1 MFALRQAFVVRIVGD
16 YFGVSVCRESLWS
29 ESLRTREIRS
39 DRPCVMKN
47 YETFPA
53 MLRDRAS
60 AHPSRSAIVFVDDQG
75 AAVEITYEQLWK
87 RSLAVA
93 AGLHRLR
100 GEMAESGRTLPDA
113 PRAMLLFP
121 PGLDFLPAFVG
132 VQLAGWVPVPTIY
145 PKPHRA
151 NPRLD
156 ASAQD
161 CQASVILTDA
171 ASLAT
176 LDPRRSAAIVALPC
190 LAVDQLAVPA
200 SDQESRWLATA
211 PDRGSI
217 AFLQYTSGSTSEPK
231 GVVISQ
237 RNLMSNLEAI
247 RIGFGL
253 DFADDHPPSSAA
265 EDASSGPLT
274 AVFWLPHFHDMGLIG
289 GLLCPLYLGGRTVLM
304 SPQSFIR
311 RPISWLELLS
321 GYRAAVTGAPN
332 FAFELCVERI
342 SPAEAEGLDL
352 SALRVLFCGAEPIRA
367 SSLRRFQSRFE
378 QAGLSDDRFYPC
390 YGLAESTLLA
400 AGGDGPGRLRL
411 LDVDRQTLAAGQVKV
426 GAGPSAKT
434 STVVSCGRAVGD
446 GELVVVDAATGE
458 PLGEQCVGEIWI
470 RGSSVAARYWKATPQ
485 DAARFDAQLV
495 RPRRGLTARPRGSE
509 PELQGGFFRTGDLG
523 FIYQGELHVTGRL
536 KELIIIRGRN
546 YFPQDIEATVSQVLP
561 AAVGRVVAL
570 CIDSPSGESL
580 GVVAE
585 VARHTA
591 SDDWPAIARQI
602 RIGVLEEHEIDP
614 REVVLVRPSGIPTT
628 TSGKVQRV
636 RCHQWFTSRDEACLY
651 RWQRSGGTESP
662 TLEMPALP
670 ARPQPADFEAINR
683 LLRDWIVR
691 WLIERGGVDPVV
703 IDIERP
709 FDSYGLDSLTAI
721 RLIADLE
728 DGWGVELTPMVAW
741 EHPTIAALGRLIA
754 MRICHIP
761 EPVARATGIVADG
774 VTPVEPTRQQVP
786 TSSR

>member
-1 MFALRQAFVVRIVGD
+1 
-16 YFGVSVCRESLWS
+16 
-29 ESLRTREIRS
+29 
-39 DRPCVMKN
+39 MKHH
-47 YETFPA
+47 ETFPA

-60 AHPSRSAIVFVDDQG
+60 EHPDRPAIVFVDDQG
-75 AAVEITYEQLWK
+75 AAVELTYGQVWQ

-93 AGLHRLR
+93 ARLHRLR
-100 GEMAESGRTLPDA
+100 DERAESGRSRSDA

-132 VQLAGWVPVPTIY
+132 VQLAGWVPVPTVY

-156 ASAQD
+156 ASAKD
-161 CQASVILTDA
+161 CQASVILTDS

-176 LDPRRSAAIVALPC
+176 LDRSRSSAAAALPC
-190 LAVDQLAVPA
+190 LAVDQLAMDA
-200 SDQESRWLATA
+200 SDPSASDDEMRWSAA
-211 PDRGSI
+211 PPDRDSI

-237 RNLMSNLEAI
+237 HNLMSNLEAI

-253 DFADDHPPSSAA
+253 DFAIDQPASDAA
-265 EDASSGPLT
+265 KEASSEPPT

-289 GLLCPLYLGGRTVLM
+289 GLLCPLYLGDRTVLM

-311 RPISWLELLS
+311 RPLSWLELLS
-321 GYRAAVTGAPN
+321 RYRATVTGAPN
-332 FAFELCVERI
+332 FAFELCAERI
-342 SPAEAEGLDL
+342 SPAEAEHLDL
-352 SALRVLFCGAEPIRA
+352 SALRVLFCGAEPICA
-367 SSLRRFQSRFE
+367 SSLRRFQSRFRP
-378 QAGLSDDRFYPC
+378 AGLSDNRFYPC

-400 AGGDGPGRLRL
+400 AGGDGPGRLQV

-426 GAGPSAKT
+426 GAGPAAKT
-434 STVVSCGRAVGD
+434 SAVVSCGRAVGD

-458 PLGEQCVGEIWI
+458 PLREQCVGEIWL
-470 RGSSVAARYWKATPQ
+470 RGSSVAARYWNASPQ
-485 DAARFDAQLV
+485 DSARFDAQLV
-495 RPRRGLTARPRGSE
+495 RPRRGLAARLLGGE
-509 PELQGGFFRTGDLG
+509 PELQGGYFRTGDLG
-523 FIYQGELHVTGRL
+523 FIYQGDLYVTGRL

-546 YFPQDIEATVSQVLP
+546 YFPQDIEATISQAVP
-561 AAVGRVVAL
+561 GVVGRVVAL
-570 CIDSPSGESL
+570 CIDSPLGESL

-585 VARHTA
+585 VARHTPA
-591 SDDWPAIARQI
+591 DDWPAIARQI
-602 RIGVLEEHEIDP
+602 RIGVIEEHEIDP

-636 RCHQWFTSRDEACLY
+636 RCHHWFTSREEPCLH
-651 RWQRSGGTESP
+651 RWQRNAGTDSP
-662 TLEMPALP
+662 PLEMPALP
-670 ARPQPADFEAINR
+670 AHPVPGDFEAVSG

-691 WLIERGGVDPVV
+691 WLIERGGVDPAA
-703 IDIERP
+703 IDSERP

-761 EPVARATGIVADG
+761 EPVARAAGIVGDAG
-774 VTPVEPTRQQVP
+774 FTPVEPTSQQVP
-786 TSSR
+786 SPSR

>member
-1 MFALRQAFVVRIVGD
+1 
-16 YFGVSVCRESLWS
+16 
-29 ESLRTREIRS
+29 
-39 DRPCVMKN
+39 MKHH
-47 YETFPA
+47 ETFSA
-53 MLRDRAS
+53 MLRYRAS
-60 AHPSRSAIVFVDDQG
+60 AHPNRPAIAFVDDQG
-75 AAVEITYEQLWK
+75 AAVELTYEQVWN

-93 AGLHRLR
+93 TGLHRLR
-100 GEMAESGRTLPDA
+100 EQTIASGGTLPQT

-132 VQLAGWVPVPTIY
+132 AQLAGWVPVPTVY

-156 ASAQD
+156 ASAAD

-176 LDPRRSAAIVALPC
+176 LDPNRSQSVAAMPC
-190 LAVDQLAVPA
+190 LAVDQLAVL
-200 SDQESRWLATA
+200 DEGQKRRWLDTP
-211 PDRGSI
+211 PDGGSI

-237 RNLMSNLEAI
+237 RNLMANLEAI

-253 DFADDHPPSSAA
+253 AFPDDQPPETPAGDTPF
-265 EDASSGPLT
+265 EPLT
-274 AVFWLPHFHDMGLIG
+274 GVFWLPHFHDMGLIG

-311 RPISWLELLS
+311 RPLSWLELLS
-321 GYRAAVTGAPN
+321 SYRAAVTGAPN

-342 SPAEAEGLDL
+342 SPAEAERLDL
-352 SALRVLFCGAEPIRA
+352 SAVRVLFCGAEPICA

-378 QAGLSDDRFYPC
+378 SSGLSDDRFYPC

-400 AGGDGPGRLRL
+400 AGGEGPGRLQVL
-411 LDVDRQTLAAGQVKV
+411 EVDRQTLASGQVKV
-426 GAGPSAKT
+426 GAGPSTKT
-434 STVVSCGRAVGD
+434 STVVSCGHAIGD
-446 GELVVVDAATGE
+446 SELLVVDPASGE
-458 PLGEQCVGEIWI
+458 PLREQCVGEIWI
-470 RGSSVAARYWKATPQ
+470 RGASVAARYWTACPQ
-485 DAARFDAQLV
+485 DAARFDAQV
-495 RPRRGLTARPRGSE
+495 ARPRRGLAARLLGSE

-523 FIYQGELHVTGRL
+523 FVHQGELYVTGRI

-546 YFPQDIEATVSQVLP
+546 HFPQDIEATITQFVPGAL
-561 AAVGRVVAL
+561 GRVVAL
-570 CIDSPSGESL
+570 CIEAPRGEAL
-580 GVVAE
+580 AVVAE

-591 SDDWPAIARQI
+591 AEDLPAIARRI
-602 RIGVLEEHEIDP
+602 RVGVIEEHEIDP

-636 RCHQWFTSRDEACLY
+636 RCHQWFTSRDQPCLY
-651 RWQRSGGTESP
+651 RWQRSGGTNSP
-662 TLEMPALP
+662 PLEMPVLP
-670 ARPQPADFEAINR
+670 AHPEPADFEAVSD
-683 LLRDWIVR
+683 LLRTWIVR
-691 WLIERGGVDPVV
+691 WLIERGGVDPLE
-703 IDIERP
+703 IDTERP

-721 RLIADLE
+721 RLIGDLE

-741 EHPTIAALGRLIA
+741 EHPTIAALGGLIA

-761 EPVARATGIVADG
+761 EPATCATGIVADG
-774 VTPVEPTRQQVP
+774 RFASADPANQQMP
-786 TSSR
+786 SPSR

>member
-1 MFALRQAFVVRIVGD
+1 
-16 YFGVSVCRESLWS
+16 
-29 ESLRTREIRS
+29 
-39 DRPCVMKN
+39 MKHH
-47 YETFPA
+47 ETFPA

-60 AHPSRSAIVFVDDQG
+60 AHPNRPAIVFVDAQG
-75 AAVEITYEQLWK
+75 AAVELTYGQVWK
-87 RSLAVA
+87 RALAVA
-93 AGLHRLR
+93 ARLHRLR
-100 GEMAESGRTLPDA
+100 DELAVSGQSLPDA

-121 PGLDFLPAFVG
+121 PGLDFLPTFVG
-132 VQLAGWVPVPTIY
+132 VQLAGWIPVPTVY

-156 ASAQD
+156 ASAED
-161 CQASVILTDA
+161 CQASVILTDT

-176 LDPRRSAAIVALPC
+176 LDRSRSSAVAALPG
-190 LAVDQLAVPA
+190 LAVDQLAIDA
-200 SDQESRWLATA
+200 SDHDQSASEGEARWSTTA
-211 PDRGSI
+211 PGRDSI

-247 RIGFGL
+247 RSGFGL
-253 DFADDHPPSSAA
+253 DFANDQPTSAA
-265 EDASSGPLT
+265 AKGAPSEPPT

-289 GLLCPLYLGGRTVLM
+289 GLLCPLYLGNRTVLM

-311 RPISWLELLS
+311 RPLSWLELLS
-321 GYRAAVTGAPN
+321 KYRAAVTGAPN

-342 SPAEAEGLDL
+342 SPAEASCLDL

-378 QAGLSDDRFYPC
+378 HAGLSDNRFYPC

-400 AGGDGPGRLRL
+400 AGGDGPGRLQV

-426 GAGPSAKT
+426 GAGSAAKT
-434 STVVSCGRAVGD
+434 SAVVSCGHAVGD

-458 PLGEQCVGEIWI
+458 PLREQCVGEIWV
-470 RGSSVAARYWKATPQ
+470 RGSSVAARYWNASPQ

-495 RPRRGLTARPRGSE
+495 RPRRGLAARLLGGE
-509 PELQGGFFRTGDLG
+509 PEVQGGFFRTGDLG
-523 FIYQGELHVTGRL
+523 FIYQGDLYVTGRV

-546 YFPQDIEATVSQVLP
+546 YFPQDIEATISQAVP
-561 AAVGRVVAL
+561 GAVGRVVAL
-570 CIDSPSGESL
+570 CIASPLGEAL

-591 SDDWPAIARQI
+591 ADDWPAIARQI
-602 RIGVLEEHEIDP
+602 RIGVIEEHEIDP
-614 REVVLVRPSGIPTT
+614 LEVVLVRPSGIPTT

-651 RWQRSGGTESP
+651 RWQRSGGTDSP
-662 TLEMPALP
+662 PLEMPALP
-670 ARPQPADFEAINR
+670 AHPGPDDFEAISR

-703 IDIERP
+703 IDSERP

-754 MRICHIP
+754 MRICQIP
-761 EPVARATGIVADG
+761 EPVVRGAGIVDG
-774 VTPVEPTRQQVP
+774 ARFTPAEPTSRQLP
-786 TSSR
+786 TPSR